1 MIEIPRSRFVYNY
14 IYRSQIILP
23 EVAYMYNKGAIIKN
37 YTVNNTVHV
46 YKYYK
51 YYNHITTSI

>member
-14 IYRSQIILP
+14 IYRSQITLP

-37 YTVNNTVHV
+37 YTVN
-46 YKYYK
+46 YSEFFAC
-51 YYNHITTSI
+51 I

>member
-23 EVAYMYNKGAIIKN
+23 EVAYNKGAIIKN
-37 YTVNNTVHV
+37 YTVILLIKVNPLHV
-46 YKYYK
+46 YK

>member
-1 MIEIPRSRFVYNY
+1 MIESPRSSFIYNY

-23 EVAYMYNKGAIIKN
+23 EVAYNKGAIIKN
-37 YTVNNTVHV
+37 YTVNYYKVNPLHV
-46 YKYYK
+46 YK